1 MAVIDLSQLP
11 APQIV
16 DVPDFETLLAERKAE
31 FVALHP
37 KDEQEAVIR
46 TLELESEPVTKLLQ
60 ENAYRELLLRQRINE
75 AAQAVMVAYAMG
87 SDLDQLA
94 ANYNVKRLTVTP
106 ADNDA
111 VPPVAAVMESDEA
124 LRLRVPAAF
133 EGLSVAGPTAAYE
146 FHARSADGRVADAS
160 ATSPAP
166 AEVVLTVLSRE
177 GDGTAEKG
185 LLDVVEKA
193 LNSENVRPVADRLT
207 VRSAEIIP
215 YRVEATI
222 FLYPGPEAEP
232 VMAAAKASLQ
242 KYIASQT
249 RLGRDIR
256 RSAIFAALHVEGV
269 QRVDPNFATTM
280 LNALAGKQ
288 PLDNTLTN
296 LSGKDVA
303 GLLTYLGLGEG
314 SALPVGVPVPWPA
327 ATPPTGWLKCNGAA
341 FSAEEYPELAKAYP
355 TNKLPDLRGEFM
367 RGWDDGRG
375 VDSGRGILTAQSHG
389 MPSIS
394 GTFNGLFAV
403 KQTNGLGGV
412 SVAKSKNAET
422 LSTSSGSGS
431 VFDYTFNVS
440 GSTPVSPELRPRN
453 IAFNYIVRAA

>member
-46 TLELESEPVTKLLQ
+46 TLELESEPATKLLQ

-87 SDLDQLA
+87 GDLDQLA

-177 GDGTAEKG
+177 GDGTAEKD

-222 FLYPGPEAEP
+222 FLYPGSE
-232 VMAAAKASLQ
+232 LCH
-242 KYIASQT
+242 
-249 RLGRDIR
+249 D
-256 RSAIFAALHVEGV
+256 
-269 QRVDPNFATTM
+269 
-280 LNALAGKQ
+280 NA
-288 PLDNTLTN
+288 
-296 LSGKDVA
+296 
-303 GLLTYLGLGEG
+303 
-314 SALPVGVPVPWPA
+314 
-327 ATPPTGWLKCNGAA
+327 
-341 FSAEEYPELAKAYP
+341 
-355 TNKLPDLRGEFM
+355 
-367 RGWDDGRG
+367 
-375 VDSGRGILTAQSHG
+375 
-389 MPSIS
+389 
-394 GTFNGLFAV
+394 
-403 KQTNGLGGV
+403 
-412 SVAKSKNAET
+412 
-422 LSTSSGSGS
+422 
-431 VFDYTFNVS
+431 
-440 GSTPVSPELRPRN
+440 
-453 IAFNYIVRAA
+453 

>member
-16 DVPDFETLLAERKAE
+16 DVPDFETLLTERKAE

-75 AAQAVMVAYAMG
+75 AAQAVEAYAMCG
-87 SDLDQLA
+87 DLDQLA
-94 ANYNVKRLTVTP
+94 ANYTVKRLTETP

-177 GDGTAEKG
+177 GDGTAEKD

-269 QRVDPNFATTM
+269 QRV
-280 LNALAGKQ
+280 
-288 PLDNTLTN
+288 
-296 LSGKDVA
+296 
-303 GLLTYLGLGEG
+303 
-314 SALPVGVPVPWPA
+314 
-327 ATPPTGWLKCNGAA
+327 
-341 FSAEEYPELAKAYP
+341 ELASPLADVVL
-355 TNKLPDLRGEFM
+355 NKTQAASCTQ
-367 RGWDDGRG
+367 WS
-375 VDSGRGILTAQSHG
+375 V
-389 MPSIS
+389 
-394 GTFNGLFAV
+394 
-403 KQTNGLGGV
+403 TNGGTD
-412 SVAKSKNAET
+412 E
-422 LSTSSGSGS
+422 
-431 VFDYTFNVS
+431 
-440 GSTPVSPELRPRN
+440 
-453 IAFNYIVRAA
+453 